1 MEVIKRN
8 DLTIVPMISGGKS
21 YGQIIVDH
29 RSAESA
35 LADTHVAELLTFAS
49 AAGVAVSRQDLRE
62 KLNERSEELASAIW
76 RQELAHKQLLRSER
90 LASVGKMAAGAA
102 HEINNP
108 LAVISGRAQMLL
120 KTEKDEKRA
129 SSLKLIVEQTHRA
142 SKILTDLMGFARPA
156 MPKAE
161 PVNLNTIIHQVL
173 SMVENQ
179 LRLKNI
185 EVARDL
191 AEGLPRILADRRQL
205 EQVFLNLVLNADHAM
220 EDGGVL
226 TVRTSLSKDGK
237 QVVAKFTD
245 TGVGIPKEHLAQIFE
260 PFYTT
265 KEEGKGTGLGLSMSY
280 GIIKSHEGTIAADSA
295 EGKGTTFTIKLPVPV
310 DLKAAVEPEKPEPP
324 PQAKGETSGSATI
337 LVVDDEE
344 YIRDILSET
353 FKACGYRMLSAAN
366 GVEALKILNKES
378 VDVVLLDMRMP
389 MKDGLSVVKEIADRL
404 PTLPVII
411 VTGLASDDEV
421 KEAEKVGVFSCIRK
435 PFEIQKLIEEVQ
447 KALKKKGSEPAD

>member
-1 MEVIKRN
+1 
-8 DLTIVPMISGGKS
+8 
-21 YGQIIVDH
+21 
-29 RSAESA
+29 
-35 LADTHVAELLTFAS
+35 
-49 AAGVAVSRQDLRE
+49 
-62 KLNERSEELASAIW
+62 
-76 RQELAHKQLLRSER
+76 
-90 LASVGKMAAGAA
+90 
-102 HEINNP
+102 
-108 LAVISGRAQMLL
+108 
-120 KTEKDEKRA
+120 
-129 SSLKLIVEQTHRA
+129 
-142 SKILTDLMGFARPA
+142 
-156 MPKAE
+156 
-161 PVNLNTIIHQVL
+161 
-173 SMVENQ
+173 
-179 LRLKNI
+179 
-185 EVARDL
+185 
-191 AEGLPRILADRRQL
+191 
-205 EQVFLNLVLNADHAM
+205 VFLNLVLNADHAM

-310 DLKAAVEPEKPEPP
+310 DLKAAVEPEKPEPQ

-447 KALKKKGSEPAD
+447 KALKKKDSEAAD